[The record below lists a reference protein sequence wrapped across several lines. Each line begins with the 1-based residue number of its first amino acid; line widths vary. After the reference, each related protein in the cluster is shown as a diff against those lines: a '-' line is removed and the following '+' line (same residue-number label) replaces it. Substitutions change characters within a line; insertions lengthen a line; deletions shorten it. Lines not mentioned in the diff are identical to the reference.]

1 MEIIAID
8 GPGGVGKSTA
18 MRRLA
23 ERLGYFALSS
33 GLIYRCMAW
42 HLLGTGWLPGASVP
56 LERLNGFALDIDRDG
71 RPAVNGKRVEADL
84 GAETISGAASVIS
97 VVPAVRDIA
106 NRSQR
111 ETAARM
117 ARDGGVAGMV
127 IEGRD
132 IGTVVFPDAAH
143 KFFIVASPDERARR
157 RWLEL
162 REREPALTLESVRS
176 GLAERDARDES
187 RVVAPLVA
195 APDAVQIDTSA
206 LTVEQVLEAMLKVI
220 GRADG

>member
-8 GPGGVGKSTA
+8 GPGGVGKSTL

-42 HLLGTGWLPGASVP
+42 HLLRSGWLTGASVP
-56 LERLNGFALDIDRDG
+56 LERLGGFAMDIGRDG
-71 RPAVNGKRVEADL
+71 RPAVNGRPVEADL
-84 GAETISGAASVIS
+84 GAEAIGQAASVIS
-97 VVPAVRDIA
+97 AVPAVREIA
-106 NRSQR
+106 NAAQR

-117 ARDGGVAGMV
+117 GRDGGFSGMV

-143 KFFIVASPDERARR
+143 KFFMLATPAERARR

-162 REREPALTLESVRS
+162 RERDPALTLETVRRS
-176 GLAERDARDES
+176 LAERDARDES
-187 RVVAPLVA
+187 REVAPLMPA
-195 APDAVQIDTSA
+195 ADAVLLDTSA
-206 LTVEQVLEAMLKVI
+206 LTIEQVLAAMLKAI
-220 GRADG
+220 GRE